1 MDNTNV
7 DLDMV
12 SGELIY
18 YSHSLSKDLKSLKL
32 APTSDAHRGHPLF
45 SLHHFNEHLKVIRE
59 QHDVYT
65 VLNGDLCESAIRSSK
80 GNVFKQIGTPQDQRD
95 WVIEKFYP
103 MRHKVLGVTMGN
115 HELRIYNDT
124 GIDICK
130 DIAAALGAPYRPE
143 GMLLRIAFGSGNSY
157 HEDAPY
163 VYFVYFTH
171 GYGGARTKSS
181 KAVKV
186 ERLATYIHADVYL
199 MSHDHVVNVA
209 PDIYLIPDK
218 RTHYDSTKKFNI
230 GKIHACRKML
240 VKTNAYIK
248 FGDYAEAGGYPPVD
262 LDTPIITFMGEGKP
276 RVKVTV

>member
-1 MDNTNV
+1 MDSE
-7 DLDMV
+7 LA

-18 YSHSLSKDLKSLKL
+18 YSHNLGKELKSLKL
-32 APTSDAHRGHPLF
+32 APTSDVHRGHPLF
-45 SLHHFNEHLKVIRE
+45 SLHHFNEHLAVIRN
-59 QHDVYT
+59 QPDVFT
-65 VLNGDLCESAIRSSK
+65 ILNGDLCESAVKSSK
-80 GNVFKQIGTPQDQRD
+80 GNVYKQIGTPQDQRD

-115 HELRIYNDT
+115 HEMRIYNDT
-124 GIDICK
+124 GVDICK
-130 DIAAALGAPYRPE
+130 DIAVALGAPYRPE
-143 GMLLRIAFGSGNSY
+143 GMLLKISFGGGNSY

-163 VYFVYFTH
+163 VYFIYFTH
-171 GYGGARTKSS
+171 GFGGARTKSS

-218 RTHYDSTKKFNI
+218 RTHYDSNKKFNI
-230 GKIHACRKML
+230 GKIHAHRKML
-240 VKTNAYIK
+240 VKTNAFIL
-248 FGDYAEAGGYPPVD
+248 FGDYSESLGYPPVD
-262 LDTPIITFMGEGKP
+262 LVTPMITFMGEGKP